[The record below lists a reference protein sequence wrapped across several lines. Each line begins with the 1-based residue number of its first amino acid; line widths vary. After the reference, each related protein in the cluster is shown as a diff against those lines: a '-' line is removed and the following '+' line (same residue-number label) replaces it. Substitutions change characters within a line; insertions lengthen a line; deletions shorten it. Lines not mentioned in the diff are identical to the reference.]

1 VFDVIDVVPEPG
13 RPQTNHKLKPFFSTD
28 EKNPVTSICGCNG
41 YLLAAIGTKVRFIFF
56 NLIGF
61 NVCHGGR
68 RIKRG
73 GFSGC

>member
-1 VFDVIDVVPEPG
+1 MFDVIDVVPEPG

-56 NLIGF
+56 
-61 NVCHGGR
+61 
-68 RIKRG
+68 
-73 GFSGC
+73 